1 MPSAPRKRSNRPAT
15 LADVGREAGVSAM
28 AVSAVLNGARTST
41 RISRETRARIREAAA
56 KLQYRPN
63 AAARALAQRRMNTI
77 GIAAVITE
85 GGEFDHYFLE
95 AFNGVIH
102 SAALHNQTTTVFA
115 LHDWQRDASRIASFC
130 DGRIDGLILIAPIMD
145 EAAARYLPQ
154 HTPLVA
160 THANIALPGVVNI
173 DTVEEPGAYEVV
185 RELLSAGHR
194 RILHITGSRGLK
206 GVERRVV
213 GYRRAL
219 ESAQIA
225 FDPELLVDGHFS
237 IEGGR
242 AAIQGWMRG
251 HAGQPL
257 PDAIFCGSDAIALG
271 CMDVLAAAGLVV
283 PRDISVVG
291 FDDTLAARTTVPQLT
306 TVRQP
311 IRAMGMRAV
320 ETLLELIRAQ
330 LAQAKPEV
338 PETITFPVEVVR
350 RASVQPPRTPR
361 PKVPARA

>member
-41 RISRETRARIREAAA
+41 RISRETRARIREAAI

-77 GIAAVITE
+77 GVAAVINE

-115 LHDWQRDASRIASFC
+115 LHDWQRDAGRIGSFC
-130 DGRIDGLILIAPIMD
+130 DGRIDGLILIAPILGED
-145 EAAARYLPQ
+145 PARYLPL

-160 THANIALPGVVNI
+160 MHANGPLPGVVGI
-173 DTVEEPGAYEVV
+173 DTDEEPGAFQIV
-185 RELLSAGHR
+185 RELVAAGHR
-194 RILHITGSRGLK
+194 RILHITGNRGLV
-206 GVERRVV
+206 GAERRIS

-219 ESAQIA
+219 ESASIP
-225 FDPELLVDGHFS
+225 FDPDLLVAGRFS
-237 IEGGR
+237 SVAGCEVMQAWLQR
-242 AAIQGWMRG
+242 
-251 HAGQPL
+251 HAGQAL
-257 PDAIFCGSDAIALG
+257 PDAVFCASDAIALG
-271 CMDVLAAAGLVV
+271 ALEALSAAGLVV
-283 PRDISVVG
+283 PRDLSIVG

-311 IRAMGMRAV
+311 IRAMAMRAV
-320 ETLLELIRAQ
+320 ETLLERIQCHLDQ
-330 LAQAKPEV
+330 TLPEAPSSIV
-338 PETITFPVEVVR
+338 FPVEIVHR
-350 RASVQPPRTPR
+350 DSVLPPRQPR
-361 PKVPARA
+361 PKVPA

>member
-1 MPSAPRKRSNRPAT
+1 MPSTSRKRSNRPAT

-41 RISRETRARIREAAA
+41 RISRETRARICDAAA

-63 AAARALAQRRMNTI
+63 AAARALAQRRMNTV
-77 GIAAVITE
+77 GIAAVINE
-85 GGEFDHYFLE
+85 DGEFDHYFLE

-115 LHDWQRDASRIASFC
+115 LHDWQHDASRIASFC
-130 DGRIDGLILIAPIMD
+130 DGRIDGLILIAPTLD
-145 EAAARYLPQ
+145 EDSARYLPQ

-160 THANIALPGVVNI
+160 THANITLPGVVNI
-173 DTVEEPGAYEVV
+173 DTVEEPGAYEIV
-185 RELLSAGHR
+185 RELIAVGHR
-194 RILHITGSRGLK
+194 RILHISGSRGLT

-225 FDPELLVDGHFS
+225 FDPDLVVDGHFS
-237 IEGGR
+237 VDGGR
-242 AAIQGWMRG
+242 EAMQGWMQR
-251 HAGQPL
+251 HAGQTL

-271 CMDVLAAAGLVV
+271 CLAVLSAAGFVV
-283 PRDISVVG
+283 PRDLSVVG

-320 ETLLELIRAQ
+320 EALLELIRAQ
-330 LAQAKPEV
+330 LAQTVPEV
-338 PETITFPVEVVR
+338 PTTISFPVEVIR
-350 RASVQPPRTPR
+350 RASVQPPRVPR
-361 PKVPARA
+361 PKVPPRD